1 MNWITRCPECS
12 TVYQVDP
19 DQLQEAK
26 GWLRCGHCKH
36 AFDSAGL
43 LLAWSAEQAAKVN
56 DPVAHVSG
64 VEHLD
69 IQDLLKQEDG
79 PVATTSSSTG
89 DLASFEQ
96 ALSGFKP
103 VIEKAIAELSSA
115 TLTDTL
121 SDEVGDSQ
129 KKTVTDAAGLR
140 PGPSRLWTLVLLLI
154 FAGQLLWIGRH
165 AVLARWPVMEASVH
179 AFCDAI
185 SCEAA
190 FLQDVN
196 GMVIDS
202 SSFTERQGAYELIWA
217 VRNSAEQTLAM
228 TSLELTVHDMQGQPV
243 VRRVLMPADVGAPK
257 VLSAGQVWSGQLI
270 VRVDSDVTVTGYR
283 LLSFYP

>member
-26 GWLRCGHCKH
+26 GWLRCGCCQH

-43 LLAWSAEQAAKVN
+43 LLTWSDEQAAKVS

-69 IQDLLKQEDG
+69 IQDLLKQEDV
-79 PVATTSSSTG
+79 PAAKTSLSTG

-96 ALSGFKP
+96 ALFSFKP
-103 VIEKAIAELSSA
+103 AIEKAIAELSSA
-115 TLTDTL
+115 TMTDTL
-121 SDEVGDSQ
+121 SDEIGDSQ
-129 KKTVTDAAGLR
+129 REPVMDAAGLR
-140 PGPSRLWTLVLLLI
+140 PGPSRLWALALLLI
-154 FAGQLLWIGRH
+154 FVGQSLWIGRH
-165 AVLARWPVMEASVH
+165 VMLARWPIMEAPAH
-179 AFCDAI
+179 ALCDAI
-185 SCEAA
+185 SCEIA
-190 FLQDVN
+190 FLQDVH

-202 SSFTERQGAYELIWA
+202 SSFTERQGAYELTWA
-217 VRNSAEQTLAM
+217 IRNSAEQTLAM
-228 TSLELTVHDMQGQPV
+228 TALELTVQDIQGNPV
-243 VRRVLMPADVGAPK
+243 VRRVLTPADVGAPK
-257 VLSAGQVWSGQLI
+257 VLSPGQVWSGQLI